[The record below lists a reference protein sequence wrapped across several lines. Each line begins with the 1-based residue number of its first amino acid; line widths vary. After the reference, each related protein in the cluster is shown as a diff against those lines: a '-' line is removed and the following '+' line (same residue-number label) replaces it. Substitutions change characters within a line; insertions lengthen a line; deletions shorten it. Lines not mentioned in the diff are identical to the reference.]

1 MLKTRISSRL
11 SRRLAGMLTLIITV
25 PMMMMGVGVAH
36 ATPYAPV
43 GHTAAGLPI
52 YDLKDTLAP
61 PEYSGVQIDT
71 TNLTR
76 DGITDVDGFN
86 VHLGER
92 YAPNGVVH
100 LTDHDRTLYAQWE
113 TIMTTMPAT
122 GSRTLAWM
130 LAGGIG
136 VFTIAAGAAGVLMR
150 FKKKEQE

>member
-86 VHLGER
+86 VHL
-92 YAPNGVVH
+92 
-100 LTDHDRTLYAQWE
+100 
-113 TIMTTMPAT
+113 PAT

-136 VFTIAAGAAGVLMR
+136 VFTIAAGAAGVLM
-150 FKKKEQE
+150 